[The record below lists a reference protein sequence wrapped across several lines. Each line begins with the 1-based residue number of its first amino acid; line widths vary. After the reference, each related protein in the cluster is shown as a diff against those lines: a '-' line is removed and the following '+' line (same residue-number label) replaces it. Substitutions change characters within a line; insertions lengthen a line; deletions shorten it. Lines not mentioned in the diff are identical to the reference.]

1 MDPKLHQ
8 AENTAAISDDQ
19 IDDLLGE
26 LDLADA
32 GEDIIDEPVVEGLED
47 EDQDTEAL
55 GLKELDEEGDD
66 APVVIDELTEL
77 DEEVSRE
84 LEMGLMVAEVM
95 SETVSASPG
104 INLDPAPAPSPAEK
118 KPRAPKAAGAPKVE
132 RDLAALPR
140 ETFVLL
146 TSQNDDDHFD
156 LDTNK
161 TAVLALRPTQKKIA
175 DKFDNL
181 FAAVNAGRDPSVYV
195 TACLKTLVA
204 KGTVTTNDLV
214 TALTESKYTI
224 GTARSQAGQVMTL
237 FATLKIGTRSGQ
249 TLTLNPDSL
258 LVEKLTKTA

>member
-8 AENTAAISDDQ
+8 AEHTSAISDDQ

-32 GEDIIDEPVVEGLED
+32 SEDIIEEPVIEELD
-47 EDQDTEAL
+47 EDGEAL
-55 GLKELDEEGDD
+55 GLKELDEEGED
-66 APVVIDELTEL
+66 APEVIDELAEL
-77 DEEVSRE
+77 NEEESRE
-84 LEMGLMVAEVM
+84 LEVSLMVAEVI
-95 SETVSASPG
+95 SETATPSPA
-104 INLDPAPAPSPAEK
+104 IDLDPAKTPSPAPKEK
-118 KPRAPKAAGAPKVE
+118 KTRATKAAAPKVE

-140 ETFVLL
+140 EAFVLL

-156 LDTNK
+156 LDANK
-161 TAVLALRPTQKKIA
+161 TAVLALRPTQKKVA

-181 FAAVNAGRDPSVYV
+181 FVAVNAGRDPSVYV

-224 GTARSQAGQVMTL
+224 GTARSQAGQVMAL
-237 FATLKIGTRSGQ
+237 FATLKIGMRSGQ